1 MQRRL
6 RARAMADGATLIAP
20 ETVFL
25 SHDTKIGKDVL
36 IEPHVV
42 IGERV
47 AIADGATIKAFSHT
61 RRRPHRR

>member
-36 IEPHVV
+36 IE
-42 IGERV
+42 RMW
-47 AIADGATIKAFSHT
+47 
-61 RRRPHRR
+61 